1 MDKSQHGC
9 NRLIDQP
16 WPAADLE
23 AVHACPACGSL
34 LKTKAFAEVKDWAF
48 QAAPGSWDFWRCG
61 NCQSLYLDPRPTAK
75 SIGRAYQHYY
85 THANLVTPAVEA
97 AQNALAAS
105 AAFPPATFTNRLRQE
120 CFYHWLGME
129 SNTRLHWPSRWAR
142 LALGA
147 LKPFVAR
154 QFPLDQLASQ
164 PRGRLLDV
172 GCGNGAL
179 MAAAQ
184 AMGFRVAG
192 IEIDALAVQAARIRN
207 LDVRQGSFENLK
219 VLQEFAGETE
229 LFTGFDYVICSHVLE
244 HVHTPHALLA
254 WLIQAVKPG
263 GQIFLVWPNPRSLT
277 LRIFGRYW
285 RGLEAPRHL
294 CLMSFEAAVAALAMQ
309 NIGHCERLNQGIQT
323 VGESLR
329 LRRVGK
335 RRSLWSDFFLDKLAR
350 SLSPV
355 LGPWFHQ
362 DFVALRF
369 KKPLPDKQNSHVN

>member
-1 MDKSQHGC
+1 MNKSQFGS

-23 AVHACPACGSL
+23 AVPACPACGGL
-34 LKTKAFAEVKDWAF
+34 LKTKAFAEIKDWAF

-61 NCQSLYLDPRPTAK
+61 NCQSLYLDPRPTEK

-85 THANLVTPAVEA
+85 THANLISPAVEA
-97 AQNALAAS
+97 AQTAFAAN
-105 AAFPPATFTNRLRQE
+105 AAFPTATFTNRLRQE
-120 CFYHWLGME
+120 CLYLWLGIE
-129 SNTRLHWPSRWAR
+129 SETRLHWPSRWAR

-154 QFPLDQLASQ
+154 QFPLDQLVSL
-164 PRGRLLDV
+164 PRGHLLDV

-179 MAAAQ
+179 MEAAQ

-192 IEIDALAVQAARIRN
+192 IEIDALAVQSARIRN

-219 VLQEFAGETE
+219 VLQEFAGDSAT
-229 LFTGFDYVICSHVLE
+229 FTGFDYVVCSHVLE
-244 HVHTPHALLA
+244 HVHKPHALLA

-263 GQIFLVWPNPRSLT
+263 GQIFLVWPNPQSLA
-277 LRIFGRYW
+277 LRIFGPHW

-294 CLMSFEAAVAALAMQ
+294 CLMTFEAAVAALAMQ
-309 NIGHCERLNQGIQT
+309 NIEHCERLNQGIQT

-329 LRRVGK
+329 LRREGK
-335 RRSLWSDFFLDKLAR
+335 RQSLWTDFLLDKLAR
-350 SLSPV
+350 SLSSV
-355 LGPWFHQ
+355 LGCWIHQ
-362 DFVALRF
+362 DFVALQF
-369 KKPLPDKQNSHVN
+369 KTPLTDQQSSHLT

>member
-1 MDKSQHGC
+1 MYKSQHGC

-97 AQNALAAS
+97 AQNAFAAS
-105 AAFPPATFTNRLRQE
+105 KAFPPATFTNRLRQE

-219 VLQEFAGETE
+219 VMQEFAGETE

-355 LGPWFHQ
+355 LGRWFHQ